1 MRASDIQAEI
11 RRFLVDTF
19 LFGLSERL
27 SDDGVLL
34 GEVIDSTG
42 VLELVSFLQDRFAI
56 SVTDDEVTPE
66 NFDSVLNITAYVS
79 RKVGNGV
86 QI

>member
-1 MRASDIQAEI
+1 MQASEIQAEI

-56 SVTDDEVTPE
+56 SVMDDEFTPE
-66 NFDSVLNITAYVS
+66 NLDSVLNITAYVS